1 MHNIVHAQPVE
12 NELNKNTKYVYFIL
26 FAIILHFYGFT
37 YLHLKVADSNRN
49 RVHKKVI
56 IIDNKIKILDN
67 NLLSLHQDVIDEFNK
82 LNKTITQLFDD
93 DTQEAVIK
101 PEADITQD
109 DVINPNMTIIDVI
122 NNDTIVQFIEQFVNG
137 YSHYKIEGILP
148 KSIPKKI
155 CNIEYLRENMYVEEK
170 CGKSYKK
177 DNIMVKLP
185 EAMYCD
191 KGNIHNSIS
200 NIHERFDIS
209 PNISIIKIDNYIE
222 CNEIE
227 FNRIFNICN
236 IEVLLYYI
244 LEIFK
249 AYDEKRLPKIHPYL
263 NQGGSYTKVLSSF
276 NFYNSF

>member
-1 MHNIVHAQPVE
+1 MDNIVYAHPVE
-12 NELNKNTKYVYFIL
+12 NEPNKNSIYVYILCTLFIL
-26 FAIILHFYGFT
+26 STI
-37 YLHLKVADSNRN
+37 KVPEMSRSG
-49 RVHKKVI
+49 I
-56 IIDNKIKILDN
+56 TDN
-67 NLLSLHQDVIDEFNK
+67 
-82 LNKTITQLFDD
+82 
-93 DTQEAVIK
+93 VIK
-101 PEADITQD
+101 
-109 DVINPNMTIIDVI
+109 PNMTIIDVI
-122 NNDTIVQFIEQFVNG
+122 NNDTIVQIIEPFVNG
-137 YSHYKIEGILP
+137 YSHYNNIEGI
-148 KSIPKKI
+148 SEEI
-155 CNIEYLRENMYVEEK
+155 CNIDYLRENMYLSTYTEEK

-249 AYDEKRLPKIHPYL
+249 AYDEKRLPKIHPHTLYKTGL
-263 NQGGSYTKVLSSF
+263 YTEVLSLF